1 MISREDI
8 IRLYSQH
15 HKEIFNYI
23 YHLTGSYE
31 TAEDILQET
40 FINIIEYSKKTIIN
54 LDTSKSL
61 LYRTAHNLTINY
73 LKKNEKIYNLDD
85 AINNLAANNTID
97 DVIVTQE
104 IQKEVSNALEKL
116 DTTSRSV
123 FILKRD
129 NNYSN
134 EEIAKLLDISERTV
148 RRKLQS
154 TLSHILSHLKNK
166 GFYENL

>member
-15 HKEIFNYI
+15 NKEIFNYI

-61 LYRTAHNLTINY
+61 LYKTAHNLTINY
-73 LKKNEKIYNLDD
+73 LKKKEKIYSLDD
-85 AINNLAANNTID
+85 AINNLPANDAID
-97 DVIVTQE
+97 DEILTQE

-116 DTTSRSV
+116 DITSRSI

-134 EEIAKLLDISERTV
+134 EKIAKLLDISERTV

>member
-8 IRLYSQH
+8 IRIYSQY

-61 LYRTAHNLTINY
+61 LYRTAHNLSINY
-73 LKKNEKIYNLDD
+73 LKKNEKIYSLDD
-85 AINNLAANNTID
+85 SINNLPANDTID
-97 DVIVTQE
+97 DEILTHE

-116 DTTSRSV
+116 DTTSRSI

-129 NNYSN
+129 NNYTN

-166 GFYENL
+166 GFYEYL